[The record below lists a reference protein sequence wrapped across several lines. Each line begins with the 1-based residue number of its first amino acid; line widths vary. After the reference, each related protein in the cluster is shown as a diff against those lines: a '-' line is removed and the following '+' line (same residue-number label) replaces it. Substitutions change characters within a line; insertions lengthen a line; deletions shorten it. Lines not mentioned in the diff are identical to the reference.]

1 MRIQRC
7 FINRMI
13 SMVLIVT
20 MLTSLLSG
28 CSNQSSD
35 KEVNP
40 SNDELQDIVS
50 DVSGEILD
58 NIQDYIVS
66 DETTANMVP
75 LSYSWEDYQ
84 GDVET
89 FAYGILANDM
99 QYVYDVFPASVTL
112 ENGDVI
118 TGMGYTDYSV
128 GYVTDDEMKSCF
140 EAGFIANCGEI
151 SIPQNE
157 IETGKFVNNLDYQDD
172 NTDFVMAYQCEPF
185 SSHCVVYNQYVK
197 YGVDNE
203 GRFFYEATEYEK
215 GKCDE
220 ALGSLYS
227 YDEGR
232 YLFDLEV
239 GDFTGLTGE
248 SLFTSLD
255 YSELEKEIN
264 RVLETQDKNFVQ
276 VDIETLAYFA
286 QEAITSY
293 LLSLQEETFLGYNVD
308 MLVEASKELDPME
321 CYRITKDGL
330 TVIDL
335 EHSTEDQIAQWLVGT
350 ACVIAVG
357 VGMVSSVI
365 FIECPPL
372 SAASS
377 SVVGVAIEVFM
388 QVALSGEKVSNIDW
402 RKVGVAACAGA
413 VSGFLGPY
421 ITATT
426 SGAIQFVS
434 DSVIDGLIGGIEQ
447 SVYAWMDGESGKDIV
462 GRFGMGFALGFGLSA
477 GFKGVSTVVG
487 KLADRMAPQ
496 IAKVSMTLLPKL
508 SNKISAFASD
518 ASTVIS
524 KGIYKF
530 KAMAD
535 TSVFHSQYI
544 ANKISAKQLT
554 RLVSDGSP
562 ELKKKAFDNLSK
574 ENMFDVNGNSISKT
588 TLVEIFDNA
597 ENNQI
602 IGYFK
607 VGEDIVNIK
616 KQNGV
621 VGIVFDSSK
630 YQTVTLP
637 NGIVNNRAVN
647 FEAAAKIYQKQWV
660 ENPAEMPQEIVDAV
674 NATGRELKD
683 MLPEEI
689 VSIVRKRINGW
700 VFHENIDM
708 KTITLVPRYLH
719 DTALGGTAH
728 MGGWAMAEHLKT
740 HMAIEFFDRLKNAA
754 SSVAAQ
760 GAS

>member
-7 FINRMI
+7 FIKRMI

-40 SNDELQDIVS
+40 SNDELQDIIS

-58 NIQDYIVS
+58 NIQDYIVL
-66 DETTANMVP
+66 DETTANMLP

-84 GDVET
+84 GNVET

-99 QYVYDVFPASVTL
+99 QYVYDVFPANVTL
-112 ENGDVI
+112 ENGDII

-128 GYVTDDEMKSCF
+128 GYVTDDETKSCF

-157 IETGKFVNNLDYQDD
+157 IETGMLVNNLDYQDD
-172 NTDFVMAYQCEPF
+172 NTDFVIAYQCEPF
-185 SSHCVVYNQYVK
+185 SSHCVVYNKYVK

-220 ALGSLYS
+220 SLGSLYS

-232 YLFDLEV
+232 YLFDLDV
-239 GDFTGLTGE
+239 GSFTGITGE

-276 VDIETLAYFA
+276 VDIETLAYFS
-286 QEAITSY
+286 QEAITNY

-321 CYRITKDGL
+321 CYRITNDGL
-330 TVIDL
+330 MVIDL

-377 SVVGVAIEVFM
+377 SVVGVAIEIFM

-447 SVYAWMDGESGKDIV
+447 SVYAWMDGESGKDIA

-477 GFKGVSTVVG
+477 GFKGVSTVIG

-508 SNKISAFASD
+508 SSKISAFASD
-518 ASTVIS
+518 ASAVVS

-544 ANKISAKQLT
+544 ANKISANQLA

-574 ENMFDVNGNSISKT
+574 ENMFDVDGNSISKT
-588 TLVEIFDNA
+588 RLEEIFDSA

-637 NGIVNNRAVN
+637 NGIVNNRDTN
-647 FEAAAKIYQKQWV
+647 FVAAAKKLKEEWISDPSKIP
-660 ENPAEMPQEIVDAV
+660 ESISDAINSSGISLEDMEAE
-674 NATGRELKD
+674 R
-683 MLPEEI
+683 I
-689 VSIVRKRINGW
+689 VSIIKYSKNGW
-700 VFHENIDM
+700 VMHENIDM
-708 KTITLVPRYLH
+708 KTISLVPRTLH
-719 DTALGGTAH
+719 DTMQGGISHLGGYSLATY
-728 MGGWAMAEHLKT
+728 LKN
-740 HMAIEFFDRLKNAA
+740 HMAIELFDRLKNAV
-754 SSVAAQ
+754 SSAVAQ
-760 GAS
+760 GAL